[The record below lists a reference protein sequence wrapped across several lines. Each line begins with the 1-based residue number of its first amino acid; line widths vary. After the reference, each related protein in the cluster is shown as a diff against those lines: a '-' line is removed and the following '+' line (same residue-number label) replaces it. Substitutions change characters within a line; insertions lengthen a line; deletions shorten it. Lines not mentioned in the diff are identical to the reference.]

1 MEIKTH
7 EMIEILGKLTR
18 TVRNNEADNNKKN
31 IHKTEVN
38 GKKRQQKKIKEKKRN
53 EHELRKKKDS
63 RERKNKNLI

>member
-31 IHKTEVN
+31 IHKTGVN

-53 EHELRKKKDS
+53 EHELRKKKT
-63 RERKNKNLI
+63 REKEKIKI